1 MSETRILGI
10 CGSLRKESYNR
21 RLLNVAREELA
32 EGSRLEV
39 ADLAGIPIYDG
50 DVEKAGLPASVQRLK
65 QQIRSAD
72 ALLIV
77 SPEYNYSIPGVLKN
91 AIDWCSRPP
100 QENPFRDKPLAIM
113 GASAGLLG
121 TARSQYHLRQVAVSL
136 DMHVLNRPE
145 VMVGQVESKF
155 DAEGK
160 LTDDKAR
167 ELVHKLMVAL
177 ANWVVR
183 LRVE

>member
-1 MSETRILGI
+1 MSELRILGI
-10 CGSLRKESYNR
+10 CGSLRKASYNR
-21 RLLNVAREELA
+21 RLLAVAREELP
-32 EGSRLEV
+32 EGAQLEV

-50 DVEKAGLPASVQRLK
+50 DVEKEGLPASVQRLK

-100 QENPFRDKPLAIM
+100 QENPFREKPLAIM

-121 TARSQYHLRQVAVSL
+121 SSRAQYHLRQVAVSL

-145 VMVGQVESKF
+145 VMVGQVETKF

-160 LTDDKAR
+160 LTDAKTR
-167 ELVHKLMVAL
+167 ELVHRLMVAL
-177 ANWVVR
+177 AGWTLR